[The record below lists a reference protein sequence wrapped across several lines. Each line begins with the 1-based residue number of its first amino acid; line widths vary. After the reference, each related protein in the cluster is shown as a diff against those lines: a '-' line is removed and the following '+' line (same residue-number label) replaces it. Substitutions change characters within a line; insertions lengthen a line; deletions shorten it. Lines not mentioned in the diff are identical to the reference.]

1 MSCCGRDRKRKKN
14 VYVKVLKKENFS
26 PYCLNKESFITENY
40 VASPEQLLGM
50 LSMAK

>member
-1 MSCCGRDRKRKKN
+1 MLVSLRKLFPLLFEQG
-14 VYVKVLKKENFS
+14 VFHLHFS
-26 PYCLNKESFITENY
+26 LITENY